1 MKDTKKDGF
10 AQTEAAEIHGGLS
23 IINMLYFQLLSE
35 LVFLTQS
42 LISKPFMLIVK
53 QNFPV

>member
-1 MKDTKKDGF
+1 MKKDGF
-10 AQTEAAEIHGGLS
+10 AQTEAAEIHGVLS
-23 IINMLYFQLLSE
+23 IINILYFQLLSE